1 MTADRPVPGL
11 TNLLGQRIL
20 VVDDAEDERKLLANY
35 LQQQGC
41 RVYLARDGIDG
52 VSKAQAVQ
60 PHLILMDVRMPVCD
74 GVSACQAL
82 KRHPNTQDIPVI
94 FLTGAAAPGERVQ
107 GLLVGAIDY
116 ITKPFNFEEVRL
128 RLSIH
133 LRPLAAA
140 EPAPMASASPATDPP
155 TPAQAASRL
164 DRIVFESARLHLLKD
179 LGAVPDLHSLAA
191 AVGTNARRLN
201 DAFKHCVGST
211 VFEYLR
217 EERMKEAAQ
226 LLGETVLEIQDIA
239 SELGFTSGSNFAAA
253 FRDRFGMSP
262 RAFRQARQQARP

>member
-1 MTADRPVPGL
+1 MTTDRPVPVL
-11 TNLLGQRIL
+11 ASLLGQRIL

-41 RVYLARDGIDG
+41 RVYLARDGVDG
-52 VSKAQAVQ
+52 VNKAQAVQ

-82 KRHPNTQDIPVI
+82 KRHPNTLHIPVI
-94 FLTGAAAPGERVQ
+94 FLTGAAAPAERVQ

-133 LRPLAAA
+133 LRPQTPA
-140 EPAPMASASPATDPP
+140 EPLMPS
-155 TPAQAASRL
+155 AQAASETPATPQAVSRF

-201 DAFKHCVGST
+201 EAFKQCVGAT

-226 LLGETVLEIQDIA
+226 LLSETVLEIQDIA
-239 SELGFTSGSNFAAA
+239 NELGFTSGSNFAAA
-253 FRDRFGMSP
+253 FRERFGMTP
-262 RAFRQARQQARP
+262 RAFRQARQQANF